1 MPNSLQAQLNEFQ
14 EQLKEQRERNRQLQ
28 AAVDEKKTTASRW
41 LEQRTQELQREAK
54 EQKKAETL
62 QRVFYQIAERSTAGL
77 SFYEFLKS
85 VHGLLE
91 ELLYAKNFYVCL
103 CNPDG
108 IHVDFPY
115 YVDEKDGD
123 TMRRNN
129 VPRTNSMTEFV
140 MRTNTPQLIDHARMQ
155 AQGQTGDITQPWGDI
170 SFSTWLGVPM
180 QIRGAVG
187 GMLAVQ
193 AYEAGGTPLYRCG
206 CRRAGLCGQPCQ
218 RCH

>member
-1 MPNSLQAQLNEFQ
+1 MTHSLQAQLDQLQ
-14 EQLKEQRERNRQLQ
+14 EQFQSLQEKNRQLQ
-28 AAVDEKKTTASRW
+28 AAVDEKKTSASRW

-77 SFYEFLKS
+77 SLYEFLKS

-108 IHVDFPY
+108 MHVDFPY

-123 TMRRNN
+123 TMRRND
-129 VPRTNSMTEFV
+129 VPRTRSMTEFV
-140 MRTNTPQLIDHARMQ
+140 MRTNTPQLIDRERMQ
-155 AQGQTGDITQPWGDI
+155 ALGQTGEITQP
-170 SFSTWLGVPM
+170 
-180 QIRGAVG
+180 
-187 GMLAVQ
+187 
-193 AYEAGGTPLYRCG
+193 
-206 CRRAGLCGQPCQ
+206 
-218 RCH
+218 